1 MTMAWR
7 IFVASWKH
15 VWRNLWIGLA
25 TVIVFT
31 VGLLSVN
38 ILLATNVLL
47 EKAVASIE
55 DRIDVTVLFEP
66 GTPEPLLAQAKSYMM
81 NFPQVAH
88 VRLVSADEALAELKE
103 RSKNNPKI
111 LEALSELA
119 SNPLGAQL
127 IIKAKETK
135 DYQFLLDTV
144 RNPQYLPFIR
154 KSSYDDHSQAIATI
168 QASAR
173 SLRLFGS
180 GLVAIFIFFGLLAA
194 FNAIRVAIYT
204 QREEIAIMR
213 LVGASS
219 AYIRLPY
226 VLEGIWLAAFA
237 GLITLASVWGL
248 VLVAEPR
255 LALFFGS
262 DPGLSAFYAA
272 NWPMLIVLQ
281 FGTMAGL
288 SGLVSWMAAGRYIRR

>member
-154 KSSYDDHSQAIATI
+154 KSWYDDHSQAIATI

-255 LALFFGS
+255 LALFFGT